1 MNKSEKIKIIVCG
14 TPHFAVPF
22 FDALRTDND
31 FEILAVLT
39 QPDKPMG
46 RKQIITPPP
55 VKAWAIPNEITV
67 LQPEKLRG
75 NSDIE
80 NIIRELNPDAVVV
93 VAYGLII
100 PQELL
105 DLPRLGWINV
115 HPSLLPHHRG
125 ATPHMAAILAGD
137 TETGVSIMQLDAK
150 MDHGPILAQIK
161 FDLEKTDTG
170 ETILQKS
177 ITDGA
182 SLLLETIKKFA
193 AGEISPVAQDDTLA
207 TYCSMVTKEDARID
221 WTKSATEISQLI
233 RAYYPSPIAWTM
245 LGDKRV
251 KIFPPIEVKENSD
264 VEPGTISLVDDQV
277 LATCGEGAI
286 QLSDIQIEGKNRI
299 SALEYFK
306 TQKETGDLRFQ

>member
-39 QPDKPMG
+39 QPDKPIG
-46 RKQIITPPP
+46 RKQIITPLA
-55 VKAWAIPNEITV
+55 VKAWATPNEITV

-115 HPSLLPHHRG
+115 HPSLLPRHRG

-170 ETILQKS
+170 ETILQKA
-177 ITDGA
+177 IDKGTP
-182 SLLLETIKKFA
+182 LLIETIKSFA
-193 AGEISPVAQDDTLA
+193 AGEISPVAQDDSAA

-221 WTKSATEISQLI
+221 WTKSATKISQLI

-251 KIFPPIEVKENSD
+251 KIFPPIEVAASSNR
-264 VEPGTISLVDDQV
+264 EPGTISLEDNQV
-277 LATCGEGAI
+277 LVTCDEGLV
-286 QLSDIQIEGKNRI
+286 QLNEIQIEGKNKIAAVESFTTQQDQI
-299 SALEYFK
+299 SRFK
-306 TQKETGDLRFQ
+306 